1 MDSMRTMR
9 DSMTN
14 MMRAM
19 NREGQRAPVKAFT
32 LLEVLMALIILG
44 LASSSVLLVINRCM
58 ASTADSALRMEAFQ
72 VARENLEK
80 VLVADSVSESVEY
93 GTSELYPDISW
104 RTVIEAFS
112 EPVTGQMW
120 IRAVCSADY
129 IDATGE
135 AQTLELTHWIGSLTA
150 QQAEQ
155 LLEDQDLEVLA
166 AEQLIETVEE
176 AAEYAAVDVETIED
190 WVVNGLLMTG
200 DGAFIRYNLDIF
212 MQSGGTPSDAERGR
226 QVESIEELAMVMS
239 APAQA
244 GEGTDGVIEGVDG
257 TDPTTGLPYEQLE
270 QMEVGEVVDVLR
282 GRQNRSR

>member
-1 MDSMRTMR
+1 MDATDKPGRCLQ
-9 DSMTN
+9 
-14 MMRAM
+14 A
-19 NREGQRAPVKAFT
+19 KAFT
-32 LLEVLMALIILG
+32 LLEVLTALAILG

-58 ASTADSALRMEAFQ
+58 ASTANSALRMEAFQ
-72 VARENLEK
+72 VARENLER

-135 AQTLELTHWIGSLTA
+135 TQTLELTHWIGSLTD

-155 LLEDQDLEVLA
+155 LLEDEDLEVLA

-200 DGAFIRYNLDIF
+200 DGAFIRYNLDIY

-226 QVESIEELAMVMS
+226 QVESIEELAMVMNS
-239 APAQA
+239 PAQT
-244 GEGTDGVIEGVDG
+244 GEGAPGVIEGMDG

-270 QMEVGEVVDVLR
+270 QMEVGEVMDVLR
-282 GRQNRSR
+282 DRQNRSR